1 MDVGATEM
9 DAGAMEQG
17 EDLPTLLRAEGASF
31 APATGGT
38 APTDVAAEEASSL
51 LGLLSSA
58 VDTHTCG
65 QDSLVKETSRPT
77 ASGKDEGHVASL
89 GPVVHTPGESCLQVA
104 QPPAASSGLQSST
117 VLESSLDAGPAA
129 LSAAADAENPG
140 KVHEPP
146 VWSQQLKEDIM
157 QHIEDLGRDG
167 CYADNMDIF
176 VNSVECGAY
185 LQIYSWEQGRLVEAL
200 FVATC
205 IQGHAERNTQGCR
218 IS

>member
-1 MDVGATEM
+1 MDVGDTEM

-140 KVHEPP
+140 KVLDPHAACATLHEPP

-185 LQIYSWEQGRLVEAL
+185 LQIYSWEQGRLPEL
-200 FVATC
+200 K
-205 IQGHAERNTQGCR
+205 HYL
-218 IS
+218 